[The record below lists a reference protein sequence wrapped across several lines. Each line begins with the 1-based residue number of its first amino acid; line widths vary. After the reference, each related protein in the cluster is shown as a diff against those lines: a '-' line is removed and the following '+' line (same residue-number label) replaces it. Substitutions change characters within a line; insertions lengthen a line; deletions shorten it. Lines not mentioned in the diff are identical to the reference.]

1 MSLHRCGEPGGP
13 GAVSGEGGDVNRA
26 DFAELAGRFPECRV
40 VVVGDVMLDR
50 YLTGPADRVS
60 PEAPVP
66 VVMVRDEWEV
76 VGGAGNVAAGVRALG
91 ARCDVIGVVGGDDG
105 GRSVRRSLE
114 AMGAECRLVRDGRR
128 PTTLKTRVLARGQQ
142 VVRVDREESGAI
154 SRAAAEEVAAAV
166 AARLPGARA
175 LVVADYDKGV
185 LTPALVRSV
194 LDGSAAADVPVI
206 VDPKRRNFFEYR
218 GADVFKPNRGELE
231 AALGEE
237 ARPGDERWMEGARRR
252 IGCGHLLLTLGAGG
266 MVLAS
271 PGGVLEEVR
280 VRAKAVYDVSG
291 AGDTVAAVVAAA
303 VAAGAGMSVA
313 VRLAARAAALGVAK
327 VGVATVSREEI
338 AESLPGPEG

>member
-1 MSLHRCGEPGGP
+1 M
-13 GAVSGEGGDVNRA
+13 NRA
-26 DFAELAGRFPECRV
+26 DFAELAGRFPACRV

-50 YLTGPADRVS
+50 YVAGPADRVS

-66 VVMVRDEWEV
+66 VVVVTDEWDA

-91 ARCDVIGVVGGDDG
+91 ARCDVIGVVGGDDAG
-105 GRSVRRSLE
+105 GSIRRSLE
-114 AMGAECRLVRDGRR
+114 AAGAECRLVRDGGR

-142 VVRVDREESGAI
+142 VVRVDREESAAI
-154 SRAAAEEVAAAV
+154 SHAAAEDVAAAV

-185 LTPALVRSV
+185 LTPALARSV
-194 LDGSAAADVPVI
+194 LDASAAEGVPVV
-206 VDPKRRNFFEYR
+206 VDPKRRNFFGYP
-218 GADVFKPNRGELE
+218 GADVFKPNRSEFE
-231 AALGEE
+231 SALGEE
-237 ARPGDERWMEGARRR
+237 ARPGDARWMERARRR

-266 MVLAS
+266 MALAS
-271 PGGVLEEVR
+271 PGGTLEEVR

-303 VAAGAGMSVA
+303 VAAGAGMTVA

-338 AESLPGPEG
+338 AESLPGPAG